1 MNNRNIIVL
10 TRPPIMLVPKLTQKI
25 GDPREYEQNL
35 KNNNFSKNADIS
47 IPQVGQPAGARPAP
61 PPLAGA
67 GRYEESKV
75 TRASG
80 IIQNR
85 MAADND
91 LYTPVKALNTFN
103 PDWKIKVRITKKGD
117 VKHWKNARGE
127 GYLLNVDL
135 IDAYGDQIQGTFFK
149 EGVDK
154 YKDDLHKDRVYLM
167 SGGTVKMANQRFTSI
182 RNDFCITF
190 DQHAEIIEVPDDA
203 AIKNMA
209 YAFVT
214 VRDI

>member
-1 MNNRNIIVL
+1 M
-10 TRPPIMLVPKLTQKI
+10 P
-25 GDPREYEQNL
+25 E
-35 KNNNFSKNADIS
+35 
-47 IPQVGQPAGARPAP
+47 AR
-61 PPLAGA
+61 
-67 GRYEESKV
+67 V
-75 TRASG
+75 TS
-80 IIQNR
+80 
-85 MAADND
+85 
-91 LYTPVKALNTFN
+91 N
-103 PDWKIKVRITKKGD
+103 PDWKIKVRVTKKGD
-117 VKHWKNARGE
+117 VKHWRNARGE

-154 YKDDLHKDRVYLM
+154 YKDDIHKDRVYLM

-190 DQHAEIIEVPDDA
+190 DQHAEIIEVPDDS

>member
-1 MNNRNIIVL
+1 
-10 TRPPIMLVPKLTQKI
+10 MLVSQVNQKI

-35 KNNNFSKNADIS
+35 KNNNFPQSVDIS
-47 IPQVGQPAGARPAP
+47 VPQVAKPAGARPAP

-103 PDWKIKVRITKKGD
+103 PDWKIKVRVTKKGD
-117 VKHWKNARGE
+117 VKHWRNARGE

-154 YKDDLHKDRVYLM
+154 YKDDIHKDRVYLM

-190 DQHAEIIEVPDDA
+190 DQHAEIIEVPDDS